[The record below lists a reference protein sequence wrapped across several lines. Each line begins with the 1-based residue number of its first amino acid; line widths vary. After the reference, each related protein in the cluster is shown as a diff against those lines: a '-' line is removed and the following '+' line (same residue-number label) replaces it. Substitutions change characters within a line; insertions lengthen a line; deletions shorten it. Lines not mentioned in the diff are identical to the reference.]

1 MAEKQVT
8 YRRLDPTKL
17 PVFIFGCREMGMVLT
32 GQERLE
38 THEYCCLASFII
50 RRFISWAQPFINISQ
65 LNKTNECS
73 VGWAQ
78 VIQ

>member
-17 PVFIFGCREMGMVLT
+17 PVFIFGYRETGMVSAA
-32 GQERLE
+32 QERLE
-38 THEYCCLASFII
+38 THGYYCLASFII
-50 RRFISWAQPFINISQ
+50 RRFISWSQPFINISQ

-73 VGWAQ
+73 VDWAL